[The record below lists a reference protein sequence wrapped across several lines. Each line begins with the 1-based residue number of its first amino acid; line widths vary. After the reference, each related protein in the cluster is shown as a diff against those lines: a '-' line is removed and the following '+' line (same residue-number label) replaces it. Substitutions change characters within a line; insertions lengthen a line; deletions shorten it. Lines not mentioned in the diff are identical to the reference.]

1 MSDALAAGAVDVLR
15 RWKTSWAVRPVAVVL
30 APSPDMRATRQLA
43 DHVGK
48 VGKLP
53 VLDVFAW
60 HGRVAAPDVASA
72 ALVNHL
78 HDAITLAEPMNV
90 PAGAVLLV
98 GATMRTGWTATVAAA
113 LLREAGATAVL
124 PLVAHRLP

>member
-1 MSDALAAGAVDVLR
+1 MLR
-15 RWKTSWAVRPVAVVL
+15 RWKTSWAARPVAIVV
-30 APSPDMRATRQLA
+30 APSPDTRAARRLA
-43 DHVGK
+43 DHIGT

-60 HGRVAAPDVASA
+60 RGRVAPPDVASA

-78 HDAITLAEPMNV
+78 HDAITLTEPMRV

-98 GATMRTGWTATVAAA
+98 GATMRTGWTVTVAAA
-113 LLREAGATAVL
+113 MLREAGATAVL